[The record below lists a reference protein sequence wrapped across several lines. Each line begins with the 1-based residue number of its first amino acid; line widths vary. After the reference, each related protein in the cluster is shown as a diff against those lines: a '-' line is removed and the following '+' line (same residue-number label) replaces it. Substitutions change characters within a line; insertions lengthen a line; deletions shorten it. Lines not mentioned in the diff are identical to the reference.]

1 MHKLSPTA
9 AGKAAHLSLRL
20 PSHLLELVNVEL
32 ARLRRLAPMLR
43 ATPSD
48 ALRSLLEGVL
58 AQRAAASST
67 VSTMPTPATVLH
79 TAANGASVATRVG
92 NDNGGAALPRPRR
105 GGAATPTE
113 LEALAARLD
122 AANAAGHSDGALALG
137 AGLDRTVLKAW
148 RGGRRTGIRGA
159 TIAAVGAHLAALG
172 F

>member
-1 MHKLSPTA
+1 MHKLDTTA

-20 PSHLLELVNVEL
+20 PPHLLELVNVEL
-32 ARLRRLAPMLR
+32 GRLRRLAPMLR

-58 AQRAAASST
+58 AQRVAASST

-92 NDNGGAALPRPRR
+92 NDNGAAGPRR
-105 GGAATPTE
+105 GGAVTPTE
-113 LEALAARLD
+113 LDALAARLD
-122 AANAAGHSDGALALG
+122 VANAAGHTDGALAVG
-137 AGLDRTVLKAW
+137 AGLDRTVLNAW
-148 RGGRRTGIRGA
+148 RTGRRTGVRSA
-159 TIAAVGAHLAALG
+159 TIAAVRAHLATLG